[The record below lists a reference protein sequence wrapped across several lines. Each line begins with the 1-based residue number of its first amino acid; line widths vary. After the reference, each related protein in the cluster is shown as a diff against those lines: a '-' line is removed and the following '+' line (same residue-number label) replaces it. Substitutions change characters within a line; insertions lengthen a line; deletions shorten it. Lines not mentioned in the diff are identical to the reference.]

1 MMLVSDYKKE
11 YQKFSGKLSDNTRK
25 LAFAGIAIVWIFKQG
40 GNGTFILPDLLKLA
54 ILMFVITL
62 SFDLLQYIC
71 QTIIW
76 GIFHRH
82 YEKKFKGDYELTAPK
97 YFNWPAIFFF
107 WSKVIVLIAGYVF
120 VLKFLL
126 WCE

>member
-1 MMLVSDYKKE
+1 MKVKDYMKV
-11 YQKFSGKLSDNTRK
+11 YQEFSGKLSDNTRK

-40 GNGTFILPDLLKLA
+40 KNGTFLLPDLLKLA

-62 SFDLLQYIC
+62 SFDLLQYIY

-76 GIFHRH
+76 GFFHRY
-82 YEKKFKGDYELTAPK
+82 YEKKFGEDHELTAPK
-97 YFNWPAIFFF
+97 YINWPAIIFF
-107 WSKVIVLIAGYVF
+107 WSKVTVLVVGYVF

-126 WCE
+126 

>member
-1 MMLVSDYKKE
+1 MKVKDYKKV
-11 YQKFSGKLSDNTRK
+11 YQEFSGKLSDNTRK

-40 GNGTFILPDLLKLA
+40 KNGTFILPDLLKLA

-62 SFDLLQYIC
+62 SFDLLQYIY

-76 GIFHRH
+76 GFFHRY
-82 YEKKFKGDYELTAPK
+82 YETKFSEDYELTASK
-97 YFNWPAIFFF
+97 YFNWPAIIFF
-107 WSKVIVLIAGYVF
+107 WSKVIVLVAGYVF

-126 WCE
+126 